1 MQALP
6 TVREPRFRA
15 GLQSDAAPPADL
27 AFGSPI
33 SMPAVPILYD
43 MEPLRCSPSA
53 GYPADWESSACK
65 KYNQN
70 GADGSKAGTTME
82 AQIISMN
89 DAAKE
94 LGSTGKIGETLTK
107 TLPSNRKSAAWLLQ
121 GPFILAAESIS
132 DSSHEDVSKNGV
144 YQCPDLSRWQAC
156 MAFRKNCAA
165 KKKDTADACR
175 AFMKKLREGAEA
187 GTMNPSDSK
196 VKEEQQAACP
206 ARDDVS
212 DCKEYQDKC
221 VTHSPGGETCP
232 AYRKQ
237 LRAAFTAGGR
247 AMRSLVKAAYYDLA
261 ALYSVVRE
269 GVIGFK
275 YADDKTLNGSPN
287 CGKDG
292 SSCFE
297 FDSWRFEAVA
307 RAPSDVLLN
316 SELGKT
322 GLNQATRDL
331 VVALRRTTGSAKNGG
346 VSSLYNALFNADGSE
361 NDNDVRAQHALL
373 RDAIAPTALLE
384 ALKAFRAALGK
395 AKAAYAAVRDGGKA
409 KPDTTF
415 GKAVAL
421 DIALID
427 TIDKA
432 VCNAVGGA
440 ACSDAV
446 PFARD
451 FVAWMRVFALRR
463 YDLEVEHPLFSK
475 NKDCYGTLLRD
486 EHSIPLAFPAVEARM
501 KCSAGAK
508 PVMEQLE
515 ALIEDV
521 EKGAKA
527 RADKAAAAV
536 EQWVK
541 DRTERVKTGKF
552 D

>member
-1 MQALP
+1 
-6 TVREPRFRA
+6 
-15 GLQSDAAPPADL
+15 
-27 AFGSPI
+27 
-33 SMPAVPILYD
+33 
-43 MEPLRCSPSA
+43 
-53 GYPADWESSACK
+53 
-65 KYNQN
+65 
-70 GADGSKAGTTME
+70 
-82 AQIISMN
+82 MN
-89 DAAKE
+89 DIAKE

-107 TLPSNRKSAAWLLQ
+107 TLPSNRKSSAWLLQ
-121 GPFILAAESIS
+121 GPFILAAEMSS
-132 DSSHEDVSKNGV
+132 DSSHADVSQNGV
-144 YQCPDLSRWQAC
+144 HQCPDLSRWQAC

-175 AFMKKLREGAEA
+175 AFIKKLRAGVEA
-187 GTMNPSDSK
+187 STMHPSDAA
-196 VKEEQQAACP
+196 VKEEQKTACP

-212 DCKEYQDKC
+212 DCKEFEQTC
-221 VTHSPGGETCP
+221 VTSSPGGETCP

-237 LRAAFTAGGR
+237 LRAAFTSGGR

-261 ALYSVVRE
+261 ALWSVVRE
-269 GVIGFK
+269 TVIGFK
-275 YADDKTLNGSPN
+275 YANDKTLNGSPN
-287 CGKDG
+287 CGNVG
-292 SSCFE
+292 SSCYE

-322 GLNQATRDL
+322 GLGQANRDL
-331 VVALRRTTGSAKNGG
+331 VVVLRRTMGSPKNGG

-361 NDNDVRAQHALL
+361 NDNHVRAQHALL
-373 RDAIAPTALLE
+373 RDAIAPKALVE

-395 AKAAYAAVRDGGKA
+395 AKAAYVAVRDGGKA
-409 KPDTTF
+409 KPETAF

-421 DIALID
+421 DVALID
-427 TIDKA
+427 MIDKA
-432 VCNAVGGA
+432 VCNALGGA

-451 FVAWMRVFALRR
+451 FVGWMRALALRR
-463 YDLEVEHPLFSK
+463 YDLEVEHPIFTE

-486 EHSIPLAFPAVEARM
+486 EHSVPLALPAVEARM

-508 PVMEQLE
+508 SVMEQLE
-515 ALIEDV
+515 GLIADV

-541 DRTERVKTGKF
+541 AHGARQDGQVRLNSCIAMQWT
-552 D
+552 DCDA